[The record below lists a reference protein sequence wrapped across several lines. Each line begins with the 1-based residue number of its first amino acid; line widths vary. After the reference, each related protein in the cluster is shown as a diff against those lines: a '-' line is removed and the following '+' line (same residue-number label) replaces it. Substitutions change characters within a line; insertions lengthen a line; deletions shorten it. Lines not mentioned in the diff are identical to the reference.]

1 MLKPSPRGHR
11 HTAWLGAELTGAA
24 LLAVFA
30 TSTVSSAS
38 TTTPASSST
47 KTTVVYAF
55 DITQGAGRPVPA
67 PGTKPGAVSV
77 GDVSVINDQ
86 LTTTKKAGGGY
97 PVIGYAVG
105 TCTYTRVA
113 PDGQAKGSP
122 YNSTLES
129 CAVTGVLPHGSISA
143 EGIITTKSGR
153 PQNATFAVAG
163 GTGSF
168 GGAQGIVKV
177 TFGSTFDVFTI
188 VLQ

>member
-1 MLKPSPRGHR
+1 MLKPGPRGHC
-11 HTAWLGAELTGAA
+11 HTAWLGALVTSAA
-24 LLAVFA
+24 LLVVLA
-30 TSTVSSAS
+30 TSSASSAS
-38 TTTPASSST
+38 TTAPASSST

-55 DITQGAGRPVPA
+55 DINQGAGTLVPA
-67 PGTKPGAVSV
+67 PGTKRGVVSV

-105 TCTYTRVA
+105 TCTYARVS

-122 YNSTLES
+122 YNSTMES

-143 EGIITTKSGR
+143 DGIITTKSGV
-153 PQNATFAVAG
+153 PQNATFSVAG

-168 GGAQGIVKV
+168 GGARGTVKV
-177 TFGSTFDVFTI
+177 TFGSNFDVFTI